1 MDIREKNIYIYM
13 DIYNMYIRY
22 AYYIE
27 SIDVV

>member
-1 MDIREKNIYIYM
+1 MDIREKNIYM
-13 DIYNMYIRY
+13 DIYNMYIIY